1 MKMEKSYLGQI
12 EEFSEFDLPD
22 VNLSDEEIERVRGN
36 IMSVLTNLEGKNRT
50 MKFNLTDEELMEVK
64 ENLGSDSE
72 KMVNGV
78 KQSLLMRDIV
88 IKNIEK
94 ELEGEVI
101 VKKVFFE
108 APSVIYWGLS
118 AVNNICYLT
127 EKEFIY
133 YGFDINYKEVS
144 SFRCLI
150 KDIKEAGRTIDKE
163 KEDKYM
169 LAFIVRTNENLLY
182 MYTVAKSK
190 SNELDELMELLNG
203 SGIKEYDKKKTYRE
217 EKFLSIFTVAI
228 VVYIIIFY
236 AIKIIKMNS

>member
-1 MKMEKSYLGQI
+1 MKMEKNYLDQI
-12 EEFSEFDLPD
+12 EEFSEFELPD
-22 VNLSDEEIERVRGN
+22 VNLSDEEIERVRVN
-36 IMSVLTNLEGKNRT
+36 IMSVLANLEEKNRE
-50 MKFNLTDEELMEVK
+50 MKFNLTQEELMELK

-78 KQSLLMRDIV
+78 KQSLLMRDIM

-94 ELEGEVI
+94 QLEGEVI
-101 VKKVFFE
+101 VKKVVFE
-108 APSVIYWGLS
+108 APSIIYWGLS

-163 KEDKYM
+163 KEDKNM
-169 LAFIVRTNENLLY
+169 LEFIVKTPDKWIA
-182 MYTVAKSK
+182 MYTVVKSK
-190 SNELDELMELLNG
+190 STELDELMELLIEKG
-203 SGIKEYDKKKTYRE
+203 VKQFDKKKLERQN
-217 EKFLSIFTVAI
+217 KI
-228 VVYIIIFY
+228 VYIII
-236 AIKIIKMNS
+236 AILTVGGILASLRPLFKTF